1 MLVLLRLFFS
11 VLFCFLTE
19 FQGWRIYTKR
29 HWSFV
34 YKGLEL
40 TNSMSYC
47 SLYALT
53 RILHS
58 EVRDSKK
65 KIVEYLSR
73 GHYLKQRSLK
83 SGHGD
88 SHTILVYYQIM

>member
-19 FQGWRIYTKR
+19 FQGRRIYTKR

-40 TNSMSYC
+40 TNSMSYF

-53 RILHS
+53 RNCIL
-58 EVRDSKK
+58 K
-65 KIVEYLSR
+65 L
-73 GHYLKQRSLK
+73 
-83 SGHGD
+83 
-88 SHTILVYYQIM
+88 

>member
-19 FQGWRIYTKR
+19 FQGRRIYTKC

-40 TNSMSYC
+40 TYSMSYF

-53 RILHS
+53 RIVHT
-58 EVRDSKK
+58 EVVRDSKK
-65 KIVEYLSR
+65 KIVEFLSR

-88 SHTILVYYQIM
+88 